1 MLVLTRK
8 LGEGI
13 TIDRYIRVVVLD
25 VKGGQ
30 VRLGIDAPH
39 TIQIHRDEVY
49 ARILEENRKA
59 ASAELIPVGA
69 LEQLGTPT
77 S

>member
-1 MLVLTRK
+1 MLVLTRR

-39 TIQIHRDEVY
+39 TIQVHRDEIY
-49 ARILEENRKA
+49 AKILDENRKA
-59 ASAELIPVGA
+59 AATETIPIEA

>member
-39 TIQIHRDEVY
+39 TIQVHRDEIY
-49 ARILEENRKA
+49 AKILDENKKA
-59 ASAELIPVGA
+59 ATAETIPIAA
-69 LEQLGTPT
+69 LERLGTPT

>member
-39 TIQIHRDEVY
+39 TIQIHRDEIY
-49 ARILEENRKA
+49 AKILEENKKA
-59 ASAELIPVGA
+59 ASTGTVPIEA
-69 LEQLGTPT
+69 LEQIG
-77 S
+77 SFSR

>member
-39 TIQIHRDEVY
+39 TIQIHRDEIY
-49 ARILEENRKA
+49 SKILEENKKA
-59 ASAELIPVGA
+59 ASTGMIPVEA
-69 LEQLGTPT
+69 LGQIG
-77 S
+77 SSSR

>member
-39 TIQIHRDEVY
+39 TIQVHRDEIY
-49 ARILEENRKA
+49 AKILDENKKA
-59 ASAELIPVGA
+59 ADTASIPVAA
-69 LEQLGTPT
+69 LERLGTAT

>member
-1 MLVLTRK
+1 MLTRK

-39 TIQIHRDEVY
+39 TIQVHRDEIY
-49 ARILEENRKA
+49 AKILDENKK
-59 ASAELIPVGA
+59 ASATATIPLAALDRLGA
-69 LEQLGTPT
+69 PT

>member
-39 TIQIHRDEVY
+39 TIQVHRDEIY
-49 ARILEENRKA
+49 ARILDENKK
-59 ASAELIPVGA
+59 ASATETIPVEA
-69 LEQLGTPT
+69 LERLGAPT

>member
-39 TIQIHRDEVY
+39 TIQIHRDEIY
-49 ARILEENRKA
+49 AKILEENKKA
-59 ASAELIPVGA
+59 ASTGTIPVEA
-69 LEQLGTPT
+69 LGQIGSP
-77 S
+77 SR

>member
-13 TIDRYIRVVVLD
+13 TIDGNIRVMVLE

-30 VRLGIDAPH
+30 VRLGITAPPN
-39 TIQIHRDEVY
+39 IQVHRDEIY
-49 ARILEENRKA
+49 AKILEENKKA
-59 ASAELIPVGA
+59 ASSELDVVRAIKPMSQFGH
-69 LEQLGTPT
+69 
-77 S
+77 